1 METGLLSVSKDHVMD
16 IAHIYKW
23 SAIQNKEEFND
34 RCLFSFI
41 PYYTLANSNIFFH
54 WSEGKVFKKKHRG
67 VYVDHYN
74 WVSVGMCVVL
84 IWD

>member
-54 WSEGKVFKKKHRG
+54 
-67 VYVDHYN
+67 
-74 WVSVGMCVVL
+74 
-84 IWD
+84 